1 MHHIKGQARN
11 QFQLLCLE
19 QMVSPDSF
27 VRVIDVFV
35 DAIDMLSFGFQHAQ
49 VREEGRPPYNPAALL
64 KLYIYGYKFGIRSSR
79 KLEYQAATNLEV
91 RWLLNEQTPSNRT
104 ISAFRKEN
112 ATAFRQVFRKFVYML
127 KQADLIG
134 GEIIA
139 IDSFKVRGQ
148 NSLKNN
154 YNEKKIKRHLDYID
168 ARIDEFGQ
176 AMDHADQQEEKEEFK
191 RKISVQKQ
199 RRQKY
204 ENLQQELDDSEQEQI
219 STIDRDARAVIL
231 HRGVVNVGYTIQA
244 SVDAKH
250 KLIAETDTG
259 DVNDTRALA
268 PVAIATKQTLEVEGF
283 NVLAD
288 KGYHTGEQLSRCADE
303 NIVTFVSPKEP
314 ASNDEDI
321 FPIGRFAYQPETNT
335 YLCPANETL
344 STNGNW
350 HAHSTRGQKTAFRFQ
365 RYNTPKC
372 KGCLLRAQCTKGKA
386 NGRNIDRS
394 EFAGIIEQNN
404 QRVNANLD
412 YYKLRQ
418 QLAEHPWGTMKRQ
431 WGFDHVLVKGKE
443 RVMGEVSLV
452 FTAYNLTRVLA
463 VVGGIDGFKALLK
476 RLSARFKSFR
486 NSFLAPKYIYVQ
498 ILAAGNFSACFAI
511 RQFTD

>member
-1 MHHIKGQARN
+1 MHHIQGQARN
-11 QFQLLCLE
+11 QFQIVCLE
-19 QMVSPDSF
+19 QMVAADSF
-27 VRVIDVFV
+27 VRAIDVFV
-35 DAIDMLSFGFQHAQ
+35 DAIDLKSFGFTHAGL
-49 VREEGRPPYNPAALL
+49 REEGRPPYNPAALL

-112 ATAFRQVFRKFVYML
+112 AIAFRQVFRKFVFML
-127 KQADLIG
+127 RQANLIG
-134 GEIIA
+134 GETIA

-168 ARIDEFGQ
+168 ARIDEFSQ
-176 AMDHADQQEEKEEFK
+176 AMDQADQQEEKEELSHK
-191 RKISVQKQ
+191 VSVQKQ

-204 ENLQQELDDSEQEQI
+204 EDLQNELTASGQEQI
-219 STIDRDARAVIL
+219 STTDPDAKAVIL

-268 PVAIATKQTLEVEGF
+268 PVAIATKETLQVDGF

-288 KGYHTGEQLSRCADE
+288 KGYHTGDQLSRCADE

-321 FPIGRFAYQPETNT
+321 FPIDRFLYQPGTDC
-335 YLCPANETL
+335 YICPANETL
-344 STNGNW
+344 TTNGTW
-350 HAHSTRGQKTAFRFQ
+350 YAHSTRGHKAAFRFQ
-365 RYNTPKC
+365 RYTTPKC
-372 KGCLLRAQCTKGKA
+372 KGCTLRAQCTKGRA
-386 NGRNIDRS
+386 NGRSIDRS
-394 EFAGIIEQNN
+394 EYAGIIEQNN
-404 QRVNANLD
+404 QRVNANPD

-476 RLSARFKSFR
+476 RFSGFFQRFSSIFKAYIHELSGITSMLISRTEIQS
-486 NSFLAPKYIYVQ
+486 PV
-498 ILAAGNFSACFAI
+498 
-511 RQFTD
+511 

>member
-1 MHHIKGQARN
+1 MHHIQGEARN
-11 QFQLLCLE
+11 QFQLVCLE
-19 QMVSPDSF
+19 QIVAPDSF
-27 VRVIDVFV
+27 VRAIDVFV
-35 DAIDMLSFGFQHAQ
+35 DAIDLKSFGFSHTQL
-49 VREEGRPPYNPAALL
+49 REEGRPPYNPAALL
-64 KLYIYGYKFGIRSSR
+64 KLYIYGYKYGIRSSR

-104 ISAFRKEN
+104 ISSFRREN
-112 ATAFRQVFRKFVYML
+112 AIAFRQVFRTFVYML
-127 KQADLIG
+127 KKANLIG
-134 GEIIA
+134 GETIA

-168 ARIDEFGQ
+168 ARVDEFSQ
-176 AMDHADQQEEKEEFK
+176 ALDQADDQEEKEELS
-191 RKISVQKQ
+191 RKVTVQKQ

-204 ENLQQELDDSEQEQI
+204 ENLQKELNNSGQEQI
-219 STIDRDARAVIL
+219 STTDPDAKAVIL

-268 PVAIATKQTLEVEGF
+268 PVAIATKRTLEVEGF

-288 KGYHTGEQLSRCADE
+288 KGYHTGDQLNRCADE

-321 FPIGRFAYQPETNT
+321 FPIDRFIYQAEADC
-335 YLCPANETL
+335 YICPANETL
-344 STNGNW
+344 TTNGTW
-350 HAHSTRGQKTAFRFQ
+350 HAHSTRGHKPAFRFQ
-365 RYNTPKC
+365 RYTTPKC

-404 QRVNANLD
+404 QRVNANPD

-443 RVMGEVSLV
+443 RVMAEVSLV
-452 FTAYNLTRVLA
+452 FTVYNLTRVLA
-463 VVGGIDGFKALLK
+463 IVGGIDKFKALIK
-476 RLSARFKSFR
+476 RLPGLFQS
-486 NSFLAPKYIYVQ
+486 
-498 ILAAGNFSACFAI
+498 FSAIFKAYKYAFNEITSGPGFRTAI
-511 RQFTD
+511 QSPV

>member
-1 MHHIKGQARN
+1 MHHIQGQARN
-11 QFQLLCLE
+11 QFQLVCLE
-19 QMVSPDSF
+19 QMVAPDSF

-35 DAIDMLSFGFQHAQ
+35 DAIDLKSFGFSHAVVQ
-49 VREEGRPPYNPAALL
+49 EEGRPPYNPAVLL
-64 KLYIYGYKFGIRSSR
+64 KLYIYGYKFGVRSSR

-104 ISAFRKEN
+104 ISAFRKTN
-112 ATAFRQVFRKFVYML
+112 AMAFRKVFRKFVFML
-127 KQADLIG
+127 RQADLIG
-134 GEIIA
+134 GETIA

-154 YNEKKIKRHLDYID
+154 FNEKKIKRHLVYID
-168 ARIDEFGQ
+168 ARIDEFANALDQ
-176 AMDHADQQEEKEEFK
+176 ADQQEEKEELK
-191 RKISVQKQ
+191 GKISLQKQ
-199 RRQKY
+199 RREKY
-204 ENLQQELDDSEQEQI
+204 EKLQKDLNDSGQEQI
-219 STIDRDARAVIL
+219 STTDPDAKAVIL

-250 KLIAETDTG
+250 KLIAETETG

-268 PVAIATKQTLEVEGF
+268 PVAIATKETLKVEGF

-288 KGYHTGEQLSRCADE
+288 KGYHTGDQLSRCEVE

-314 ASNDEDI
+314 ASNDVDI
-321 FPIGRFAYQPETNT
+321 FPISRFVYQPETNT

-344 STNGNW
+344 ATNGTW
-350 HAHSTRGQKTAFRFQ
+350 YAHSSRGQKAAFRFQ

-372 KGCLLRAQCTKGKA
+372 KGCTLRTQCTKGKD
-386 NGRNIDRS
+386 NGRSIDRS
-394 EFAGIIEQNN
+394 EFAAVIDANN
-404 QRVNANLD
+404 QRVNANPD

-463 VVGGIDGFKALLK
+463 VVGGIEGFKALLNK
-476 RLSARFKSFR
+476 FSGYFQQISALFRAFKYVLKGFR
-486 NSFLAPKYIYVQ
+486 PEINLQTELRSVV
-498 ILAAGNFSACFAI
+498 
-511 RQFTD
+511 